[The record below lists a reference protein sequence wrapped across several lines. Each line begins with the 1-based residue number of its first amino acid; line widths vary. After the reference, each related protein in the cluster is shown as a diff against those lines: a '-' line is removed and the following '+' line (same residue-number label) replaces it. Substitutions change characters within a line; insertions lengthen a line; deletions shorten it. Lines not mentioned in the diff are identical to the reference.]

1 MDRYMTGLVIIY
13 HKFLINIFLFNLD
26 TKTAELRGPTRG
38 MSVGTS
44 IDRKHKVKLVNSTV
58 KDVTVQ
64 RTSLIVTQNTCKCKI
79 NTLHENFI

>member
-26 TKTAELRGPTRG
+26 TKTADLRGPTRG

-44 IDRKHKVKLVNSTV
+44 IDRKNKVKLVNSTV

-64 RTSLIVTQNTCKCKI
+64 RTSLIVTQNTCKRMI
-79 NTLHENFI
+79 NTLHGNFI